1 MTDLEAFKIAIMKL
15 LKIFLPLAVGC
26 LSIASCTNV
35 APLDFDDKAQEE
47 LLTKR
52 DQLKWAEEKKEHEK
66 NQADSAA
73 IAEKNKENRAKYLAD
88 LLEYKKSDHHLM
100 FGWFN
105 NWNPSSPDKEF
116 SLDMLPDSVDWVSN
130 WGSAWNLNDAK
141 KAQLARAHERGIR
154 MTIGWIIEN
163 VGSGIVAPEGGWTQ
177 YKTADGKVDVNK
189 AIDVYVMALCD
200 SIQKYDYD
208 GMDVDYEPQFASPFK
223 PGNHCGDWNANDL
236 VDHIALI
243 SCQQY
248 GNKDR
253 ENYFFTR
260 MREELD
266 KRSKEMGKPLM
277 FNINGSLTWIDNK
290 VVKSFDYFIAQSYG
304 NTPRNWIDALNRYRR
319 EGVDP
324 VKQLLV
330 TETFQNNESNAKNF
344 DRYARYIKNNG
355 SPIAAGIGAFHINE
369 DWRYGPEYAN
379 VRRVIQ
385 LMNPTLQPE

>member
-1 MTDLEAFKIAIMKL
+1 M
-15 LKIFLPLAVGC
+15 
-26 LSIASCTNV
+26 LSIGACTSV
-35 APLDFDDKAQEE
+35 QPIDVDDIPQEE
-47 LLTKR
+47 LRTKR
-52 DQLKWAEEKKEHEK
+52 DQLKWDEEKKVLEK
-66 NQADSAA
+66 NRADSAA

-88 LLEYKKSDHHLM
+88 LLEYKKSDHLLM

-105 NWNPSSPDKEF
+105 AWNPTSPDNEF
-116 SLDMLPDSVDWVSN
+116 SLDALPDSVDWVSN

-154 MTIGWIIEN
+154 MTVGWIIEN
-163 VGSGIVAPEGGWTQ
+163 VGSGIAAPEGGWTQ

-189 AIDVYVMALCD
+189 AIDVYVTALCD
-200 SIQKYDYD
+200 SIQKYNYD
-208 GMDVDYEPQFASPFK
+208 GMDVDYEPQFRSPWK
-223 PGNHCGDWNANDL
+223 DGNHCGDWNSKDL

-243 SCQQY
+243 SCDMY

-277 FNINGSLTWIDNK
+277 FNINGSLEWMDIKIVN
-290 VVKSFDYFIAQSYG
+290 SFDYFIAQSYN
-304 NTPRNWIDALNRYRR
+304 NTASSWLNSLRRYKSAGIDPA
-319 EGVDP
+319 
-324 VKQLLV
+324 KQLLV
-330 TETFQNNESNAKNF
+330 TETFQNNEGNAKKF
-344 DRYARYIKNNG
+344 DRYAGAIMKNG
-355 SPIAAGIGAFHINE
+355 SPVAVGIGAFHINE

-385 LMNPTLQPE
+385 LMNPSLQPE